1 MFPGL
6 MMNPRAQLPASSVMN
21 RPYCKEC
28 VSVKCQADGSK
39 LHLDFSHG
47 KFCLSSPARLCL
59 AQSWPNRPG
68 SAQAIRHARAKKGPH
83 PLRFCISFRRRPAS
97 SLALMFAAALAACAH
112 ESAPGRLPQT
122 PGAFR
127 EVDPVARRY
136 AAAEMPANGAWW
148 LIFGDPQL
156 NELIRRA
163 EGNNFGIQLAAARLA
178 EARAIQK
185 ATAAAQWPIIGLGF
199 NATRQEGPLTNA
211 ASSTGTLYVFG
222 ANLSYEADLFGRL
235 ARASEAASLDSAER
249 ADLLRAAQ
257 LLVQA
262 DIAQTYFHASRAGR

>member
-1 MFPGL
+1 
-6 MMNPRAQLPASSVMN
+6 
-21 RPYCKEC
+21 
-28 VSVKCQADGSK
+28 
-39 LHLDFSHG
+39 
-47 KFCLSSPARLCL
+47 
-59 AQSWPNRPG
+59 
-68 SAQAIRHARAKKGPH
+68 
-83 PLRFCISFRRRPAS
+83 
-97 SLALMFAAALAACAH
+97 
-112 ESAPGRLPQT
+112 
-122 PGAFR
+122 
-127 EVDPVARRY
+127 
-136 AAAEMPANGAWW
+136 MPANGAWW